1 MCVCGCW
8 HRLSYRVNCIKV
20 MSETSHVYLGTLQ
33 TEVHRSV
40 GDGCQHKSIML
51 FKDLFIYLFLIVLG
65 LHCCASFS
73 LVVASRGYAL
83 VEVCSLFI
91 GVTSCF
97 EARVPRCMGSVVA
110 PCGL

>member
-20 MSETSHVYLGTLQ
+20 MSETSRVYLGTLQ

-65 LHCCASFS
+65 LHCGTQSS
-73 LVVASRGYAL
+73 LVVVSEG
-83 VEVCSLFI
+83 CSL
-91 GVTSCF
+91 
-97 EARVPRCMGSVVA
+97 VA
-110 PCGL
+110 VHRHLIAVASLVAEHQL